1 MSDKTLSRE
10 DAIDSLWKL
19 AESIDYCMFVTW
31 DGERQRARP
40 LSSRPK
46 REENRIYFLSDV
58 EGQKDDQIEQF
69 PKVTLAYADTHSH
82 DYVTV
87 TGTAVVS
94 NDRAKIK
101 ELWTSADSAFWDDD
115 EDPSIRLITVT
126 PEDAELWIGP
136 NRLVAGAKMAAA
148 ALTGAKQDFGENVKV
163 DNL

>member
-10 DAIDSLWKL
+10 ETIDSLWKL
-19 AESIDYCMFVTW
+19 AESIEYCMFVTW

-40 LSSRPK
+40 LASRPK
-46 REENRIYFLSDV
+46 REENVIYFLSDV
-58 EGQKDDQIEQF
+58 EGDKDNQIENF
-69 PKVTLAYADTHSH
+69 PKVTLAYADNHTH
-82 DYVTV
+82 DYLTV

-94 NDRAKIK
+94 NDREKIK
-101 ELWTSADSAFWDDD
+101 ELWTNADRAFWDDAD
-115 EDPSIRLITVT
+115 DPSIRLITVT

-148 ALTGAKQDFGENVKV
+148 ALTGAKPDMGENVKV